1 MAANPLD
8 RLLKPRFPAVAVGI
22 EGDGASVVQLDRA
35 KGAFIVKR
43 AASVNLPPQI
53 VRPSFDSSNIS
64 EPAELATALRDLI
77 TSAGLLRQR
86 KWSTSLPEASTR
98 STIITIEGATT
109 SRREIEEVFE
119 WKIERT
125 FGAPSSQLRLSREQL
140 APDAQRQPRYL
151 VNAIRLE
158 VLAEYEAVFA
168 SLGWHVGL
176 ILPRHAGEEQWLRNG
191 HQGDGLLLTGHD
203 EGFTAVLMRGNRTL
217 TLRSVFCEPSER
229 DDELHRVLLFYSERA
244 AAGKQTEKSSLDRLL
259 VVGEQLD
266 KGRVTEI
273 AEETFG
279 VRLKPLGAG
288 DVGLMIPAGELN
300 FDAIAAPAGLARLA
314 W

>member
-8 RLLKPRFPAVAVGI
+8 RLLKPRFPSVAVGI
-22 EGDGASVVQLDRA
+22 EGNGASVVQLDRS

-43 AASVNLPPQI
+43 AASVSLLPQV
-53 VRPSFDSSNIS
+53 VRPSFDSSNIP
-64 EPAELATALRDLI
+64 EPVELATALTDLI

-98 STIITIEGATT
+98 SAIITIEGATT

-125 FGAPSSQLRLSREQL
+125 FGAPSSQFRLSREQL

-158 VLAEYEAVFA
+158 VLAEYEAVFT

-191 HQGDGLLLTGHD
+191 HQGDGLLLTAHD

-217 TLRSVFCEPSER
+217 TLRSVFCDPAER

-244 AAGKQTEKSSLDRLL
+244 GAGKQNETASLDRLL
-259 VVGEQLD
+259 VVGEHLD
-266 KGRVTEI
+266 KTRVTEI

-279 VRLKPLGAG
+279 VRLKPLAAS
-288 DVGLMIPAGELN
+288 DVGLLIPSGELN
-300 FDAIAAPAGLARLA
+300 FDALAAPAGLARLA

>member
-1 MAANPLD
+1 MPNPID
-8 RLLKPRFPAVAVGI
+8 KLLKPRFPSVAVGI
-22 EGDGASVVQLDRA
+22 ESDAASVVQLDRA
-35 KGAFIVKR
+35 RGVFVVKR
-43 AASVNLPPQI
+43 AALVHLSPELL
-53 VRPSFDSSNIS
+53 RPSFDAPNIND
-64 EPAELATALRDLI
+64 PAELARALTELI

-86 KWSTSLPEASTR
+86 KWSTSLPEAAAR
-98 STIITIEGATT
+98 SAILTIEGIPN
-109 SRREIEEVFE
+109 SRREMEEVFE
-119 WKIERT
+119 WKVERT
-125 FGAPSSQLRLSREQL
+125 FGAPSSELRLSREQL
-140 APDAQRQPRYL
+140 APDAQRQTRFL

-176 ILPRHAGEEQWLRNG
+176 VLPRHAGEEQWLRNG
-191 HQGDGLLLTGHD
+191 HQGDGLLLTGHE

-217 TLRSVFCEPSER
+217 TLRSVFCDEAER

-244 AAGKQTEKSSLDRLL
+244 GSGKQNETTSLDRLL

-266 KGRVTEI
+266 KIRVAEI

-279 VRLKPLGAG
+279 VRLKPLAAG
-288 DVGLMIPAGELN
+288 DVGLMIPAGNLD
-300 FDAIAAPAGLARLA
+300 FDSIAAPAGLARLA

>member
-1 MAANPLD
+1 MASNPLD
-8 RLLKPRFPAVAVGI
+8 KLLRPRFPSAAVGI
-22 EGDGASVVQLDRA
+22 ESDVASVVQLDRTR
-35 KGAFIVKR
+35 GGFVVKR
-43 AASVNLPPQI
+43 AASVNLPPEVIQ
-53 VRPSFDSSNIS
+53 PGFESSNIP
-64 EPAELATALRDLI
+64 EPVELATVLTDLV

-86 KWSTSLPEASTR
+86 KWSTSLPEASAR
-98 STIITIEGATT
+98 SAIVTIEGATT

-125 FGAPSSQLRLSREQL
+125 FGLPLSQLRLSREL
-140 APDAQRQPRYL
+140 LVPDAQKQTRYL

-158 VLAEYEAVFA
+158 VLAEYEAVFH

-176 ILPRHAGEEQWLRNG
+176 VLPRHAGEEQWLRNG
-191 HQGDGLLLTGHD
+191 RQGDGLLLTAHE
-203 EGFTAVLMRGNRTL
+203 EGFTAVLMRGNRTV
-217 TLRSVFCEPSER
+217 TLRSVFCDAAER

-244 AAGKQTEKSSLDRLL
+244 GSGKQSETPSLDRLL

-266 KGRVTEI
+266 KGRVAEI

-279 VRLKPLGAG
+279 VRLKPLAAG
-288 DVGLMIPAGELN
+288 DVGLMIPPGNLD
-300 FDAIAAPAGLARLA
+300 FDVIAAPAGLARLA

>member
-1 MAANPLD
+1 MPNPID
-8 RLLKPRFPAVAVGI
+8 KLLKPRFPSVAVGI
-22 EGDGASVVQLDRA
+22 ESDAASVVQLDRA
-35 KGAFIVKR
+35 RGLFVVKR
-43 AASVNLPPQI
+43 AASVHLSPDLIRPDFAAANINDPQ
-53 VRPSFDSSNIS
+53 
-64 EPAELATALRDLI
+64 ELTRALTELI

-86 KWSTSLPEASTR
+86 KWSTSLPEAAAR
-98 STIITIEGATT
+98 SAILTIEGTSN

-125 FGAPSSQLRLSREQL
+125 FGVPISELRLSREQL
-140 APDAQRQPRYL
+140 APDAQRQTRYL
-151 VNAIRLE
+151 VNAIRLD

-176 ILPRHAGEEQWLRNG
+176 VLPRHAGEEQWLRNG

-217 TLRSVFCEPSER
+217 TLRSVFCDDAER

-244 AAGKQTEKSSLDRLL
+244 GSGKQDEASSLDRLL
-259 VVGEQLD
+259 VVGDQLD
-266 KGRVTEI
+266 KTRVAEI

-279 VRLKPLGAG
+279 VRLKPLAAS
-288 DVGLMIPAGELN
+288 DVGLMIPPGNLD